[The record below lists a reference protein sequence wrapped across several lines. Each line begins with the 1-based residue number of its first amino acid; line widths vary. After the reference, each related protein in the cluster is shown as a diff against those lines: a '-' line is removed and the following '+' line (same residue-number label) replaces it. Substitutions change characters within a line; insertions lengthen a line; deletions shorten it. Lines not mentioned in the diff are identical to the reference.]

1 MTHSCVYANYTIYG
15 RLKSNFRYLVKHDR
29 NTSEMS
35 ENRHTSKFY
44 YSADRSKCFIEH
56 NSKLDLDQNSN
67 STLRCGLRI
76 LDFDNEFMRH
86 EEEVHNDSEYLT
98 KHYILI
104 DVNDI
109 LFILAVAMCQA
120 SPAIVSIVRSQTTYG
135 HLSNAVS
142 VLFLGK
148 FLVLFSMRKFPPCYV
163 MLC

>member
-1 MTHSCVYANYTIYG
+1 MFHRT
-15 RLKSNFRYLVKHDR
+15 
-29 NTSEMS
+29 
-35 ENRHTSKFY
+35 
-44 YSADRSKCFIEH
+44 
-56 NSKLDLDQNSN
+56 KLGLDQNSS

-86 EEEVHNDSEYLT
+86 EEEIHFDSEYLT

-109 LFILAVAMCQA
+109 LFILAVAVCQA
-120 SPAIVSIVRSQTTYG
+120 STAIVSIVRSQTTYG